1 MKLQLIA
8 RHLRDDVDRVV
19 EEVDDVSQVQTLLQT
34 MEREI
39 AEDRDQGSNWRM
51 SIRPTEDTYR

>member
-1 MKLQLIA
+1 MKLQLVA

-39 AEDRDQGSNWRM
+39 AEDRAQGSNWRM
-51 SIRPTEDTYR
+51 SIRPAEDTYR